1 MKTNHNYP
9 HLKPEDKFILT
20 CLQHQ
25 SNLPEFDLD
34 EELLIHRMAYHRVTS
49 MVYQHLIKI
58 DKLQIFSPKTQAQLK
73 EHYYL
78 NIYRNLAISS
88 VVKQIS
94 QVLGENNIEM
104 MTLKGAMF
112 MEAFS
117 DYALVR
123 EMSDLDIMVKPEQL
137 YQAIELL
144 STLGFEDVE
153 NFRFCKNK
161 RKNWS
166 IQYASNAI
174 CLQSQRSDIAP
185 VLVELHWQLFS
196 IFNQTNWSEK
206 DLWNRAK
213 YCAIKE
219 FYCLDPVDA
228 LLHLCAHQCNDLQ
241 IYLYGLVD
249 VANILTF
256 WSEQLD
262 WIEVIHRAK
271 HQRTLLH
278 LVNILRLCNEFLNTP
293 LPEMYLTTL
302 KSYEFAA
309 QPGYDFLIHRLF
321 HKEFVED
328 ADEATSL
335 LKVFRRLE
343 YANFWQGLWFELKLI
358 IPLGIRLRL
367 DYYIARH
374 LRKGL
379 GFHQGWS

>member
-1 MKTNHNYP
+1 MKVNPKYP
-9 HLKPEDKFILT
+9 HLKPEDQFILA

-25 SNLPEFDLD
+25 PSLPEFDLD
-34 EELLIHRMAYHRVTS
+34 EELLLHRMAYHRVTS

-58 DKLQIFSPKTQAQLK
+58 DKLHIFSPQTQAQIK

-94 QVLGENNIEM
+94 QVLGKNNIEM

-112 MEAFS
+112 IEAFS

-144 STLGFEDVE
+144 STLDFEDTE
-153 NFRFCKNK
+153 NFRSCKNK

-174 CLQSQRSDIAP
+174 CLQSQRSDITS

-196 IFNQTNWSEK
+196 IFNQTNWSDK

-213 YCAIKE
+213 YCSDKG
-219 FYCLDPVDA
+219 FYCLNPVDA

-256 WSEQLD
+256 WREQLD

-271 HQRTLLH
+271 SQRILLH
-278 LVNILRLCNEFLNTP
+278 LVNILRLCNELLNTP
-293 LPEMYLTTL
+293 LPEIYLTAL
-302 KSYEFAA
+302 KSYELAA
-309 QPGYDFLIHRLF
+309 QPGYDFLINRLF
-321 HKEFVED
+321 HQEFIEN
-328 ADEATSL
+328 ANEATSL

-343 YANFWQGLWFELKLI
+343 YANFWQGLWFELKLL

-374 LRKGL
+374 LRKRL